1 MFTCSLIQPQAVA
14 GSTYVLHRAV
24 EALVTD
30 PDTRRV
36 TGIRLGGNCVVNCTA
51 LAAHGAYLDGFTGG
65 TAATVGGCVSR
76 THRCVCITD
85 ASLLPDKQQV
95 LAIIPPGA
103 VPGCSSTSAV
113 RVLQFGPSACLSPE
127 VRRTRNLH
135 VAAAH
140 PELTASCLPAG
151 PVYGLHLRQR

>member
-103 VPGCSSTSAV
+103 VPGCASTSAV

-127 VRRTRNLH
+127 VRRARSPHIAVT
-135 VAAAH
+135 H
-140 PELTASCLPAG
+140 PGLKESCLPAG
-151 PVYGLHLRQR
+151 ALCGLHLRQR